1 MINNNTNEEPVAAA
15 EESSIKKTAN
25 YLGLQRNII
34 LMLGLTVLMY
44 TGEKLWERFI
54 PKYLD
59 GLGASILII
68 GAFGFMQNFLGAMWA
83 LPGGYI
89 SDYLGNRKAFMIFS
103 ILAIFGYAIAIVFN
117 SWIAVFVGMLFFFGW
132 SNVALP
138 GSMSLI
144 TKTLGKGKTVMG
156 ISMHSLI
163 RRIPMSLGPIIGG
176 LLIGTYGLI
185 TGIKVAFGISIIL
198 SLVGLI
204 FINKLTVK
212 DETEKPEKIHPIQLW
227 KTFDKKLKNL
237 LVSDILVRFCEQI
250 PYVFV
255 VIWCLNVVKVSA
267 SEFGLLSAIEMVTS
281 ALIFIP
287 VANYSDKLEKK
298 PFIVITFIFFTIFPF
313 MLYFSN
319 TFWLLGI
326 AFFIRGLKEFG
337 EPTRKALILELSKK
351 GMEARSFGMYYFV
364 RDGIVAFAGFLGGV
378 LWKVSPELNLFIAVG
393 FGILGTLYFA
403 IFGKGTDSNSE
414 VVK

>member
-1 MINNNTNEEPVAAA
+1 MNSTIN
-15 EESSIKKTAN
+15 KTKE
-25 YLGLQRNII
+25 YLGLKRNII

-68 GAFGFMQNFLGAMWA
+68 GAFGFLQNFLGAIWA

-89 SDYLGNRKAFMIFS
+89 ADHLGNRKAFLVFS
-103 ILAIFGYAIAIVFN
+103 IMAIFGYIIAIVFD
-117 SWIAVFVGMLFFFGW
+117 SWIAVFIGMLFFFGW

-163 RRIPMSLGPIIGG
+163 RRLPMALGPVIGG
-176 LLIGTYGLI
+176 YLIVSYGLLN
-185 TGIKVAFGISIIL
+185 GIKIAFGISILL
-198 SLVGLI
+198 SLTGMI
-204 FINKLTVK
+204 FINKLTT
-212 DETEKPEKIHPIQLW
+212 DTPEEKPEKIRPLELW

-237 LVSDILVRFCEQI
+237 LISDILVRFCEQI

-255 VIWCLNVVKVSA
+255 VIWCLNVVKISA
-267 SEFGLLSAIEMVTS
+267 SEFGYLTAIEMITS

-287 VANYSDKLEKK
+287 VAGYSDRLEKK
-298 PFIVITFIFFTIFPF
+298 PFVVITFIFFTLFPLV
-313 MLYFSN
+313 LYFSN
-319 TFWLLGI
+319 SFGLLAF

-351 GMEARSFGMYYFV
+351 GTEARSFGMYYFI

-378 LWKVSPELNLFIAVG
+378 LWKISPELNLFLAAG

-403 IFGKGTDSNSE
+403 FFGRGTDANNE
-414 VVK
+414 IAK

>member
-1 MINNNTNEEPVAAA
+1 
-15 EESSIKKTAN
+15 
-25 YLGLQRNII
+25 
-34 LMLGLTVLMY
+34 MY

-68 GAFGFMQNFLGAMWA
+68 GAFGFLQNFLGAIWA

-89 SDYLGNRKAFMIFS
+89 SDHLGNRKAFLVFS
-103 ILAIFGYAIAIVFN
+103 IMAIFGYSIAIIFS
-117 SWIAVFVGMLFFFGW
+117 SWYAVFAGMLFFFGW

-144 TKTLGKGKTVMG
+144 TKSVGKGKTVMG

-163 RRIPMSLGPIIGG
+163 RRLPMALGPVIGG
-176 LLIGTYGLI
+176 VLIGTYGLL
-185 TGIKVAFGISIIL
+185 TGIKIAFGISIGL
-198 SLVGLI
+198 SLIGII
-204 FINKLTVK
+204 FINKLTT
-212 DETEKPEKIHPIQLW
+212 DEKETKPEKIHPLELW
-227 KTFDKKLKNL
+227 RTFDRKLKNL

-255 VIWCLNVVKVSA
+255 VIWCLNFIKISA
-267 SEFGLLSAIEMVTS
+267 SEFGWLTAIEMATS

-287 VANYSDKLEKK
+287 VASYSDKLEKK
-298 PFIVITFIFFTIFPF
+298 PFVVITFIFFTIFPF
-313 MLYFSN
+313 ILYFSN
-319 TFWLLGI
+319 TFWMLAI
-326 AFFIRGLKEFG
+326 AFVIRGLKEFG

-351 GMEARSFGMYYFV
+351 GVEARSFGMYYFI

-378 LWKVSPELNLFIAVG
+378 LWQVSPEMNLFIATG

-403 IFGKGTDSNSE
+403 VFGKGTDSKSE
-414 VVK
+414 IAK

>member
-1 MINNNTNEEPVAAA
+1 
-15 EESSIKKTAN
+15 
-25 YLGLQRNII
+25 
-34 LMLGLTVLMY
+34 MY

-68 GAFGFMQNFLGAMWA
+68 GAFGFLQNFLGAIWA

-89 SDYLGNRKAFMIFS
+89 SDHLGNRKAFLVFS
-103 ILAIFGYAIAIVFN
+103 IMAIFGYSIAIIFS
-117 SWIAVFVGMLFFFGW
+117 SWYAVFAGMLFFFGW

-144 TKTLGKGKTVMG
+144 TKSVGKGKTVMG

-163 RRIPMSLGPIIGG
+163 RRLPMALGPVIGG
-176 LLIGTYGLI
+176 VLIGTYGLL
-185 TGIKVAFGISIIL
+185 TGIKIAFGISIGL
-198 SLVGLI
+198 SLIGII
-204 FINKLTVK
+204 FINKLTT
-212 DETEKPEKIHPIQLW
+212 DEKETKPEKIHPLELW
-227 KTFDKKLKNL
+227 RTFDRKLKNL

-255 VIWCLNVVKVSA
+255 VIWCLNFIKISA
-267 SEFGLLSAIEMVTS
+267 SEFGWLTAIEMATS

-287 VANYSDKLEKK
+287 VASYSDKLEKK
-298 PFIVITFIFFTIFPF
+298 PFVVITFIFFTIFPF
-313 MLYFSN
+313 ILYFSN
-319 TFWLLGI
+319 TFWMLAI
-326 AFFIRGLKEFG
+326 AFVIRGLKEFG

-351 GMEARSFGMYYFV
+351 GVEARSFGMYYFI

-378 LWKVSPELNLFIAVG
+378 LWQVSPEMNLFMATG

-403 IFGKGTDSNSE
+403 IFGRGTDPNSE
-414 VVK
+414 IVK

>member
-1 MINNNTNEEPVAAA
+1 
-15 EESSIKKTAN
+15 
-25 YLGLQRNII
+25 
-34 LMLGLTVLMY
+34 MLGLTVLMY

-68 GAFGFMQNFLGAMWA
+68 GAFGFLQNFLGAVWA

-89 SDYLGNRKAFMIFS
+89 SDHLGNRKAYLLFS
-103 ILAIFGYAIAIVFN
+103 ILAIFGYTIAIVFN
-117 SWIAVFVGMLFFFGW
+117 SWAAVFIGMLFFFGW

-144 TKTLGKGKTVMG
+144 TKSVGKGKTVMG

-163 RRIPMSLGPIIGG
+163 RRLPMALGPVIGG
-176 LLIGTYGLI
+176 ALIGAYGLL
-185 TGIKVAFGISIIL
+185 TGIKIAFGISIAL
-198 SLVGLI
+198 SLIGII
-204 FINKLTVK
+204 FINKLTTDQKEV
-212 DETEKPEKIHPIQLW
+212 KPEKMPPLELW
-227 KTFDKKLKNL
+227 RTFDRKLKNL

-255 VIWCLNVVKVSA
+255 VIWCLNFIKISA
-267 SEFGLLSAIEMVTS
+267 SEFGWLTAIEMATS

-287 VANYSDKLEKK
+287 VASYSDKLEKK
-298 PFIVITFIFFTIFPF
+298 PFVVITFIFFTIFPF
-313 MLYFSN
+313 ILYFSN
-319 TFWLLGI
+319 SFWMLAV
-326 AFFIRGLKEFG
+326 AFVIRGLKEFG

-351 GMEARSFGMYYFV
+351 GIEARSFGMYYFI

-378 LWKVSPELNLFIAVG
+378 LWQVSPEMNLFMATG
-393 FGILGTLYFA
+393 FGILGTIYFA
-403 IFGKGTDSNSE
+403 VFGRGTDTNSE
-414 VVK
+414 TMR

>member
-1 MINNNTNEEPVAAA
+1 MQSINNLRAEFSALFLFCYTAIFEILNTTLN
-15 EESSIKKTAN
+15 KTKEF
-25 YLGLQRNII
+25 LGLKRNIV

-68 GAFGFMQNFLGAMWA
+68 GAFGFLQNFLGAVWA

-89 SDYLGNRKAFMIFS
+89 SDHLGSRKAFLVFS
-103 ILAIFGYAIAIVFN
+103 ILAIFGYTIAIVFN
-117 SWIAVFVGMLFFFGW
+117 SWIAVFAGMLFFFGW

-163 RRIPMSLGPIIGG
+163 RRLPMALGPVIGG
-176 LLIGTYGLI
+176 VLIGSFGLI
-185 TGIKVAFGISIIL
+185 TGIKIAFGISILL
-198 SLVGLI
+198 SLIGIV
-204 FINKLTVK
+204 FINKLTT
-212 DETEKPEKIHPIQLW
+212 DERPEKTEKLHPAELW
-227 KTFDKKLKNL
+227 KTFDSKLKNL

-255 VIWCLNVVKVSA
+255 VIWCLNIVKVSA
-267 SEFGLLSAIEMVTS
+267 SDFGVLTAIEMVTS

-287 VANYSDKLEKK
+287 VASYS
-298 PFIVITFIFFTIFPF
+298 
-313 MLYFSN
+313 
-319 TFWLLGI
+319 
-326 AFFIRGLKEFG
+326 
-337 EPTRKALILELSKK
+337 
-351 GMEARSFGMYYFV
+351 
-364 RDGIVAFAGFLGGV
+364 
-378 LWKVSPELNLFIAVG
+378 
-393 FGILGTLYFA
+393 
-403 IFGKGTDSNSE
+403 
-414 VVK
+414 

>member
-1 MINNNTNEEPVAAA
+1 
-15 EESSIKKTAN
+15 
-25 YLGLQRNII
+25 
-34 LMLGLTVLMY
+34 MY

-68 GAFGFMQNFLGAMWA
+68 GAFGFLQNFLGAVWA

-89 SDYLGNRKAFMIFS
+89 SDHLGNRKAFLVFS
-103 ILAIFGYAIAIVFN
+103 IMAIFGYSIAIIFS
-117 SWIAVFVGMLFFFGW
+117 SWYAVFAGMLFFFGW

-144 TKTLGKGKTVMG
+144 TKSVGKGKTVMG

-163 RRIPMSLGPIIGG
+163 RRLPMALGPVIGG
-176 LLIGTYGLI
+176 VLIGTYGLL
-185 TGIKVAFGISIIL
+185 TGIKMAFGISIGL
-198 SLVGLI
+198 SLIGII
-204 FINKLTVK
+204 FINKLTT
-212 DETEKPEKIHPIQLW
+212 DEKETKPEKIHPLELW
-227 KTFDKKLKNL
+227 RTFDRKLKNL

-255 VIWCLNVVKVSA
+255 VIWCLNFIKISA
-267 SEFGLLSAIEMVTS
+267 SEFGWLTAIEMATS

-287 VANYSDKLEKK
+287 VASYSDKLEKK
-298 PFIVITFIFFTIFPF
+298 PFVVITFIFFTIFPF
-313 MLYFSN
+313 ILYFSN
-319 TFWLLGI
+319 TFWMLAI
-326 AFFIRGLKEFG
+326 AFVIRGLKEFG

-351 GMEARSFGMYYFV
+351 GVEARSFGMYYFI

-378 LWKVSPELNLFIAVG
+378 LWQVSPEMNLFIATG

-403 IFGKGTDSNSE
+403 VFGKGTDSKSE
-414 VVK
+414 IAK

>member
-1 MINNNTNEEPVAAA
+1 MNTAL
-15 EESSIKKTAN
+15 SKTKQ
-25 YLGLQRNII
+25 YLGLKRNIV
-34 LMLGLTVLMY
+34 LVLGLTVLMY

-68 GAFGFMQNFLGAMWA
+68 GAFGFLQNFLGAVWA

-89 SDYLGNRKAFMIFS
+89 SDHLGNRKAFLVFS
-103 ILAIFGYAIAIVFN
+103 IMAIFGYTIAIIFN
-117 SWIAVFVGMLFFFGW
+117 SWIAVFIGMLFFFGW

-163 RRIPMSLGPIIGG
+163 RRLPMALGPVIGG
-176 LLIGTYGLI
+176 ILIGTFGLLQ
-185 TGIKVAFGISIIL
+185 GIKIAFGVSIVL
-198 SLVGLI
+198 SLVGMI
-204 FINKLTVK
+204 FINKLTSDTK
-212 DETEKPEKIHPIQLW
+212 EEKPEKVHPIELW

-255 VIWCLNVVKVSA
+255 VIWCMNVVKISA
-267 SEFGLLSAIEMVTS
+267 SEFGYLTAIEMATS

-287 VANYSDKLEKK
+287 VASYSDRLEKK
-298 PFIVITFIFFTIFPF
+298 PFVVITFIFFTIFPF

-319 TFWLLGI
+319 TFWMLAI

-351 GMEARSFGMYYFV
+351 GLEARSFGMYYFI

-378 LWKVSPELNLFIAVG
+378 LWKVSPELNLFLATG
-393 FGILGTLYFA
+393 FGVLGTMYFA
-403 IFGKGTDSNSE
+403 FFGRGTETNSE
-414 VVK
+414 ITK